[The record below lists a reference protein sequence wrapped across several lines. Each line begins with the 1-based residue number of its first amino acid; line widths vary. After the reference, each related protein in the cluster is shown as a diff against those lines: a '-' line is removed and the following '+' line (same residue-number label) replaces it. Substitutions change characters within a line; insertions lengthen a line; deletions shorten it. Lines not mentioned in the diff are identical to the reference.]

1 MVIKNII
8 NTQIFPLIIVL
19 ISLVVRIRL
28 MKSVSGK
35 KVIAVSDREL

>member
-1 MVIKNII
+1 MLIKNII

-19 ISLVVRIRL
+19 ISLVVSIRL